1 MSTAGD
7 IPLQEM
13 TVHNNTRERYFMK
26 VKKMATAFAL
36 LAAALY
42 AVNIPFSK
50 LLLRHIDATML
61 AALESG
67 FVGGT

>member
-1 MSTAGD
+1 
-7 IPLQEM
+7 
-13 TVHNNTRERYFMK
+13 MK
-26 VKKMATAFAL
+26 AKNMATAFAL

-50 LLLRHIDATML
+50 LLLRHIDAIML

>member
-42 AVNIPFSK
+42 AVSIPLSK
-50 LLLRHIDATML
+50 RLLRHIDATML
-61 AALESG
+61 TALESS

>member
-1 MSTAGD
+1 
-7 IPLQEM
+7 
-13 TVHNNTRERYFMK
+13 MK
-26 VKKMATAFAL
+26 AKNMATAFAL

-42 AVNIPFSK
+42 AVNIPLSK

>member
-1 MSTAGD
+1 
-7 IPLQEM
+7 
-13 TVHNNTRERYFMK
+13 MK
-26 VKKMATAFAL
+26 VKKMATAVAL

-67 FVGGT
+67 FVGVT